1 MPGQP
6 RTPPRPVGEPAG
18 VPPQPATAPGHH
30 ALPVWLLLFAVI
42 MLGASLRAPIV
53 VVGPVVGPIRDS
65 LGLSASLM
73 GFVTALPLM
82 AFAFCSPWAS
92 RLAQRFGMERVLIAA
107 HLVLIIGL
115 GVRAG
120 FASTPTLIL
129 GTALMS
135 AAIAMS
141 NVLLPAL
148 AKRNLPDRIG
158 LVVGCMTTAMLI
170 SSGIASAIAVPLAD
184 WQGWPL
190 PLAVWVLPA
199 GLAMLGWWRVSR
211 YPHPDAGQPQS
222 GMAAGMNVWR
232 IPAAWTISLFMGI
245 QSLIFYALAA
255 FMPSMLAEKGS
266 SAAGA
271 GSLGALL
278 QIVSLLGVLA
288 VSFVPA
294 RGRARQLLALT
305 VALMVLTGVLGIWL
319 GSSGSMWLWI
329 SLIGVGTA
337 SIFSL
342 CLVLFAARTDHS
354 AEAAAVSGMAQTV
367 GYSVAV
373 LGPLGV
379 GVLYEWV
386 GSWTHTM
393 PLLVILG
400 VVECLIAWSAASP
413 VTLGQTVN
421 ARPAAGF

>member
-211 YPHPDAGQPQS
+211 YPHPDGGQPQ
-222 GMAAGMNVWR
+222 AGTGATPNVWR
-232 IPAAWTISLFMGI
+232 IPAAWT
-245 QSLIFYALAA
+245 
-255 FMPSMLAEKGS
+255 
-266 SAAGA
+266 
-271 GSLGALL
+271 
-278 QIVSLLGVLA
+278 
-288 VSFVPA
+288 
-294 RGRARQLLALT
+294 
-305 VALMVLTGVLGIWL
+305 
-319 GSSGSMWLWI
+319 
-329 SLIGVGTA
+329 
-337 SIFSL
+337 
-342 CLVLFAARTDHS
+342 
-354 AEAAAVSGMAQTV
+354 
-367 GYSVAV
+367 
-373 LGPLGV
+373 
-379 GVLYEWV
+379 
-386 GSWTHTM
+386 
-393 PLLVILG
+393 
-400 VVECLIAWSAASP
+400 
-413 VTLGQTVN
+413 
-421 ARPAAGF
+421 